1 MRRTRILAGA
11 RARALPLLLCTPLLT
26 ACATAPATNEPP
38 LLGATTAPPLRQP
51 YTPADV
57 HFMAGMIPHH
67 AQAVRMTALVPSRSS
82 REDVKAMAERMRV
95 SQVDE
100 IALIQDWLRDRDET
114 VPAADATH
122 HHMDHGGVH
131 HAMLMP
137 GMLTEEEF
145 ALLEGAHG
153 VAFDRLFLTLM
164 IRHHEGALAMVNDL
178 FAAPGAAQDDF
189 VYKFAS
195 DVNADQH
202 MEIRRMQQILET
214 LPGGTP

>member
-1 MRRTRILAGA
+1 MTRFRSFIALAA
-11 RARALPLLLCTPLLT
+11 VPLVA
-26 ACATAPATNEPP
+26 ACASGPETLPP
-38 LLGATTAPPLRQP
+38 LLGASAVPPAVQP

-67 AQAVRMTALVPSRSS
+67 AQAVRMTALVPARSS
-82 REDVKAMAERMRV
+82 REDVKLMAERMRV
-95 SQVDE
+95 GQADE
-100 IALIQDWLRDRDET
+100 IALIQYWLGDRGET

-145 ALLEGAHG
+145 AELEAATG

-164 IRHHEGALAMVNDL
+164 IRHHEGALAMVNEL

-189 VYKFAS
+189 VYKFAT
-195 DVNADQH
+195 DVNADQQ
-202 MEIRRMQQILET
+202 MEIRRMQDILQA
-214 LPGGTP
+214 LPGGRAP

>member
-1 MRRTRILAGA
+1 MTSNTRFI
-11 RARALPLLLCTPLLT
+11 RPRVLPLILCAPLLG
-26 ACATAPATNEPP
+26 ACAAATATSEPP
-38 LLGATTAPPLRQP
+38 LLGATTVPPLLQP

-67 AQAVRMTALVPSRSS
+67 AQAVRMSALVPSRSS
-82 REDVKAMAERMRV
+82 RDDVKLMAERMRV

-100 IALIQDWLRDRDET
+100 IALIQDWLRERGES

-122 HHMDHGGVH
+122 HHMDHGGVQ

-145 ALLEGAHG
+145 TRLEGATG

-164 IRHHEGALAMVNDL
+164 IRHHEGAMAMVNEL
-178 FAAPGAAQDDF
+178 FASPGAAQDDI

-202 MEIRRMQQILET
+202 MEIRRMHEILAQ
-214 LPGGTP
+214 LPGGGEP